1 MIIIFTPEAGVE
13 QQLDAGRLR
22 TSEIQ
27 VAERTADMVWADIR
41 QGLQDGN
48 VTALRTVA
56 WVLLKRANPS
66 LRYSEFD
73 PYEDELQIK
82 LDRREVQRFADAL
95 AAELRGKPADLAAAM
110 AELRDVAL
118 DQEHAAKVIEEAV
131 APGPKEAD
139 AASSSTSA
147 D

>member
-1 MIIIFTPEAGVE
+1 MIIIYKPEEGAE

-48 VTALRTVA
+48 VTAIRVIA
-56 WVLLKRANPS
+56 WVLLKRSNPS
-66 LRYSEFD
+66 LRYGEFD
-73 PYEDELQIK
+73 PFEDELAVR
-82 LDRREVQRFADAL
+82 LNRVEVERYAEFLAREF
-95 AAELRGKPADLAAAM
+95 RGKDDLDAAM
-110 AELRDVAL
+110 AELRDAAL
-118 DQEHAAKVIEEAV
+118 DQEHAAKAIAEAV

-139 AASSSTSA
+139 ESSPSPS
-147 D
+147 DG